1 MVVFR
6 GQRRY
11 VAESLY
17 QLLFSNNK
25 SNSFFLAC
33 QELGLDGKEYL
44 ELKRRISNDGGELIR
59 VNNKDFDLGKLKG
72 LFAGTTLWILF
83 PSKPSLVKYKELK
96 DLLDE
101 YSCVILFIIHQNQLH
116 YEEHFLNV
124 CELGEKKK
132 QYCLKKL
139 VNRKNVGL
147 VVKKWWVKKWFELK
161 RYADI
166 TSVKKE
172 S

>member
-25 SNSFFLAC
+25 RNCFFLAC
-33 QELGLDGKEYL
+33 QELGLDEKEYL
-44 ELKRRISNDGGELIR
+44 ELKRRISYYGGELMR

-72 LFAGTTLWILF
+72 LFAGTTLWVLF
-83 PSKPSLVKYKELK
+83 PSKPSLAKYKELK
-96 DLLDE
+96 SSLE
-101 YSCVILFIIHQNQLH
+101 SYSCVVLFIIHQNQLH
-116 YEEHFLNV
+116 YEEHFLSV
-124 CELGEKKK
+124 SELGEKKK
-132 QYCLKKL
+132 QYCLKRL
-139 VNRKNVGL
+139 VDRKNAGL
-147 VVKKWWVKKWFELK
+147 FVKKWWVKKWFDLK